1 MQKITFMDK
10 YPVFTKKILKTKTSY
25 KTVDEIV
32 EYFYKNIEEHPI
44 AVNIGVFD
52 HYKYT
57 SSLEVHEINE
67 NIIDAKNIICC
78 FGDKLKTPV
87 IAAVRP
93 RSFGIVL
100 MKDCF
105 VISFIQAPSPVAN
118 STMIEWVEAIE
129 NI

>member
-1 MQKITFMDK
+1 MQKISFMDK

-32 EYFYKNIEEHPI
+32 EYFCKNIEEHPI
-44 AVNIGVFD
+44 AVYIGIFD

-57 SSLEVHEINE
+57 SSLKVHEINE
-67 NIIDAKNIICC
+67 DILDAKNIICC
-78 FGDKLKTPV
+78 FGDKLKIPE

-118 STMIEWVEAIE
+118 NTMIEWVEAIE